1 MNLGEIDKYGFF
13 IPRQVG
19 CNKCKFCENCD
30 FDNTSDAKY
39 CDDFEPSQPQQL
51 VCGAD
56 GIPVRSLTGLDYR
69 TKSQW
74 EHITRDYS
82 RRVKFTATGVAM
94 KQRESSKETTI
105 YYSLEDTEEWPDTTV
120 VTEHEERRT
129 CSTPLSEKKGN
140 RILRS
145 FSCGQCIFGGGVM
158 EWEHHVDCQ
167 KRSYRPHVS
176 AAETCEDFKH
186 RLAEYPQS
194 IDTIQKSE
202 YDGLPIRS
210 KTAMDFR
217 TEKQWLAAGFQVKP
231 GEEGYEMHPAF
242 LSKRT
247 CIYYLPEQVY

>member
-1 MNLGEIDKYGFF
+1 MAIKKPKNQVNFLGSTEVQKL
-13 IPRQVG
+13 QVEEPQVQETVE
-19 CNKCKFCENCD
+19 KVPENI
-30 FDNTSDAKY
+30 SS
-39 CDDFEPSQPQQL
+39 PS
-51 VCGAD
+51 
-56 GIPVRSLTGLDYR
+56 
-69 TKSQW
+69 
-74 EHITRDYS
+74 
-82 RRVKFTATGVAM
+82 
-94 KQRESSKETTI
+94 
-105 YYSLEDTEEWPDTTV
+105 
-120 VTEHEERRT
+120 
-129 CSTPLSEKKGN
+129 SEKKGN

-158 EWEHHVDCQ
+158 EGEHHVDCQ

-194 IDTIQKSE
+194 IDTIEKSE

-217 TEKQWLAAGFQVKP
+217 TEKQWMAAGFRVKP

-242 LSKRT
+242 LAKRT